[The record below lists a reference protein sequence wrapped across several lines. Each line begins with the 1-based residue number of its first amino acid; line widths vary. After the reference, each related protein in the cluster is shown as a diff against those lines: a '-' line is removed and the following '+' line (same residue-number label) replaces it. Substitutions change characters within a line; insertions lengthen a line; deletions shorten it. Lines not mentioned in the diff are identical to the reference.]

1 MKLYV
6 IRHGQTNWNLKG
18 IIQGQKDIELNDKG
32 INEARKAKDEFNNL
46 KIDLIMCSPLKRA
59 KETAKILNTDK
70 NINIPYIKRSF
81 PINLSDIENLIPSFI
96 SFIVDAFSSTFCIYF
111 CSIFIKLK
119 IPTPIIAV
127 ITSINKILEIE
138 PNTNIPPATNGEA
151 NCITD

>member
-32 INEARKAKDEFNNL
+32 INEARKAKDEFNSL

-70 NINIPYIKRSF
+70 NINIIYKSELIERGLGDFEGESCITEEDDIYNYHMNKTIRNIEPVVDLCNR
-81 PINLSDIENLIPSFI
+81 INDLIDEI
-96 SFIVDAFSSTFCIYF
+96 
-111 CSIFIKLK
+111 
-119 IPTPIIAV
+119 
-127 ITSINKILEIE
+127 INKYKGKKYLISY
-138 PNTNIPPATNGEA
+138 A
-151 NCITD
+151 

>member
-32 INEARKAKDEFNNL
+32 INEARKAKDEFNSL

-70 NINIPYIKRSF
+70 NINIIYKSELIERGLGDFEGKSC
-81 PINLSDIENLIPSFI
+81 ITEEDDIYN
-96 SFIVDAFSSTFCIYF
+96 YHM
-111 CSIFIKLK
+111 
-119 IPTPIIAV
+119 
-127 ITSINKILEIE
+127 NKTIRNIE
-138 PNTNIPPATNGEA
+138 PVVDLCNRVNELIDEIKNKYKGKNILLVTHSGTARAIER
-151 NCITD
+151 